1 MSTYENPD
9 AAPGADATSDEPVTV
24 ETQAIALPPVPELPA
39 AESASAAETAPLA
52 DLTPP
57 AFADQTTVLIPPE
70 VATATDETA
79 IRTDLTPP
87 GAADETT
94 VLADLEP
101 PAPATLPPAF
111 TGFAPAADATAP
123 IAPAATAAVP
133 AATASTVPSGP
144 RVRWAGI
151 VWGLVLAAIAAL
163 ALWLLTDA
171 GRQAAVT
178 DWMLTLSPAAAT
190 AYGVLVVGAFA
201 LVAGLVGL
209 VRRAQRAGER
219 RRAASTSIV

>member
-1 MSTYENPD
+1 
-9 AAPGADATSDEPVTV
+9 
-24 ETQAIALPPVPELPA
+24 
-39 AESASAAETAPLA
+39 
-52 DLTPP
+52 
-57 AFADQTTVLIPPE
+57 
-70 VATATDETA
+70 
-79 IRTDLTPP
+79 
-87 GAADETT
+87 
-94 VLADLEP
+94 
-101 PAPATLPPAF
+101 
-111 TGFAPAADATAP
+111 
-123 IAPAATAAVP
+123 
-133 AATASTVPSGP
+133 
-144 RVRWAGI
+144 VRWAGI

>member
-123 IAPAATAAVP
+123 IAPTATAAAP